1 MKKKFLIML
10 SAALLLSA
18 ALPPLAGADSRDDD
32 STVRCAPVHVAAPKG
47 TRVVSVTAAAQ
58 PGGTVTL
65 PNLPPVTDVPAY
77 CDITIT
83 LTHPGAGDNV
93 RVKLA
98 LPQDRGRWNGRF
110 QATGGSAYLAGDL
123 DGIIATPLLDGVK
136 NGYATA
142 ATDAGVGQNP
152 IDVSDWALTT
162 TGRVNR
168 PLLQNFASRSLH
180 DLAVVGKSATAM
192 FYGQGARYAYWN
204 GCSTGGRQGYQLA
217 QDYPQDFQGILA
229 KAPAISWDRFAV
241 AALWSQAVFNSEH
254 VQPTQCELTAFT
266 DAAVRACD
274 RLDGVTDAII
284 DNPAACRWD
293 PRRLVGT
300 TIDCEGQRITISRA
314 TAEAVRKI
322 WQGPQT
328 PSGRRLWY
336 GPNKGANLESLASV
350 GKPFTVADSWV
361 RYFVQQN
368 PSFDTTKLTYQ
379 TFDRVFAESQ
389 RRYHAVIGSDDPDLS
404 AFARAGGKLLSW
416 HGQSDQLVPTR
427 GTIDYRERVNRHAGG
442 NSAVDR
448 HYRLFLLPG
457 VAHCGAGPGGQP
469 VDDLG
474 ALVSWVEQGTPPNT
488 LTVSATRADGKTAAR
503 HVCAYPQST
512 RYLGHGDPD
521 DAASYR
527 CSSTD
532 THGHRSS
539 HLQEVDQ

>member
-10 SAALLLSA
+10 SAVLLLSA

-83 LTHPGAGDNV
+83 LTHPGAGDSV
-93 RVKLA
+93 RVKLV

-180 DLAVVGKSATAM
+180 DLAVVGKSATAT
-192 FYGQGARYAYWN
+192 FYGQDARYAYWN

-229 KAPAISWDRFAV
+229 KAPAINWDRFAV

-274 RLDGVTDAII
+274 RLDGRHRRDHRQPRCLSLGSTTAGGHHDRLRR
-284 DNPAACRWD
+284 PAHD
-293 PRRLVGT
+293 DLPGHRRSCT
-300 TIDCEGQRITISRA
+300 QD
-314 TAEAVRKI
+314 
-322 WQGPQT
+322 
-328 PSGRRLWY
+328 
-336 GPNKGANLESLASV
+336 LAR
-350 GKPFTVADSWV
+350 PADSLGAPALV
-361 RYFVQQN
+361 RPEQGRQPGVPRLGRQALHRRRQLG
-368 PSFDTTKLTYQ
+368 PLL
-379 TFDRVFAESQ
+379 RAAESVLRHHQ
-389 RRYHAVIGSDDPDLS
+389 VDLPDL
-404 AFARAGGKLLSW
+404 
-416 HGQSDQLVPTR
+416 
-427 GTIDYRERVNRHAGG
+427 
-442 NSAVDR
+442 
-448 HYRLFLLPG
+448 
-457 VAHCGAGPGGQP
+457 
-469 VDDLG
+469 
-474 ALVSWVEQGTPPNT
+474 
-488 LTVSATRADGKTAAR
+488 
-503 HVCAYPQST
+503 
-512 RYLGHGDPD
+512 
-521 DAASYR
+521 
-527 CSSTD
+527 
-532 THGHRSS
+532 
-539 HLQEVDQ
+539 